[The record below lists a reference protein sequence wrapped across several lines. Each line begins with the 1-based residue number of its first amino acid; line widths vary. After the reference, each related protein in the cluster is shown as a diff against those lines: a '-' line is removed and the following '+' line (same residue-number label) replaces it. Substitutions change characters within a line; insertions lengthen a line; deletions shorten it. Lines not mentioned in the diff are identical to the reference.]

1 MDHVVRSLTGGD
13 SGDPHRAAGGGGRS
27 AGLVKT
33 GLYEALV
40 TCGVA
45 RRLENLPPSL
55 KPLLRTVESAE
66 AAQVLTRHLT
76 QVLLRA
82 LTSLKGDSGAL
93 EVVNQLLLALI
104 QKVHRGA
111 VEPEDLISGELREL
125 LAVVEA
131 KGVLELQPPE
141 RPAIPV
147 SCTDLLV
154 NARGEHRVGAEIL
167 KELRSADRVDLL
179 CSFLKWSGFRLVR
192 EGLEEVARRGRVRVL
207 TTCYMGA
214 TEARVLDA
222 MAELGEVRVSYDA
235 RRTRLHAKAWLFHR
249 ESGFSTAYIGS
260 SNLSSAALVDG
271 LEWNVRISQVENP
284 RVLEKFQ
291 GTFES
296 YWEDGEFEPYLPER
310 DRDRFISASRRE
322 QFGETQEAQLYTL
335 QVRPYPF
342 QEEILERLEAE
353 RQLHGRWRNL
363 VVAATGTGK
372 TVVAALDYQRIRR
385 DWKEARLLFV
395 AHRDE
400 ILTQSLATFR
410 AVLRE
415 GSFGEKWTGLETPT
429 QSNHLFASV
438 QKLSRVDLE
447 LLDPTGFDV
456 LILDEFHHAE
466 APTYSRLLEHFRPRL
481 LLGLTATPERSDGR
495 SILEWFDGHVA
506 AELRV
511 WDALDRGL
519 LAPFQYFGV
528 HDNTDLKSLTW
539 RRGYD
544 VGELEGVYTGNHVR
558 AALVLQQL
566 RNIVPDPT
574 NMRALGFCA
583 GVGHAHF
590 MASEFRRAGL
600 QAEVVVG
607 ETPVEQRREMVQ
619 ALRSGRVQ
627 VLFTVDVFNEGV
639 DLPEVDTVLLLR
651 PTQSATVFIQQ
662 IGRGL
667 RRSEGKTCLTVLDFI
682 GLARKEFRFDQV
694 YRSLLGGTRREFA
707 WQVAEGFPRLPSGC
721 SMRLD
726 RVASQ
731 VVLENLQRSLGA
743 NRAFLRQELR
753 AVGPGTTLEGFLD
766 RSGIELE
773 DIYRGSLP
781 GWVSLRREVG
791 FASPGHDTPEE
802 RSLLRAVARMIHL
815 DCAEQIRAYQD
826 YLMMGRVPAGR
837 FSEMLRFSLSQGSE
851 AASLFD
857 RLEKLPA
864 VREELRELLAVLL
877 NRIHRRSQ
885 ALPEHPEVPL
895 AVHCHYGLDE
905 ILAAFGVMT
914 LERPHRL
921 REGVHF
927 HKPSGCDLFFVTI
940 QKNERDYSPSTLY
953 RDFALSPH
961 LFHWESQSR
970 TREDS
975 VDGRRYQNHRPGG
988 THALLFVRERR
999 KDDRGVTSPYLFL
1012 GPATYVSHQGERP
1025 MAITWHLR
1033 HAIPAE
1039 FYRVLCLA
1047 S

>member
-1 MDHVVRSLTGGD
+1 MK
-13 SGDPHRAAGGGGRS
+13 P
-27 AGLVKT
+27 
-33 GLYEALV
+33 GLYENLV
-40 TCGVA
+40 TCGLA
-45 RRLENLPPSL
+45 QRLENLPPTL
-55 KPLLRTVESAE
+55 KPHLRPVESAE
-66 AAQVLTRHLT
+66 APRVLTQHLAQVL
-76 QVLLRA
+76 QRA
-82 LTSLKGDSGAL
+82 LTSLKGDSGGL

-104 QKVHRGA
+104 QRVQQGA
-111 VEPEDLISGELREL
+111 VEPQDLVAGELREL

-131 KGVLELQPPE
+131 GGVPTAQSPE

-214 TEARVLDA
+214 TEVRVLDA
-222 MAELGEVRVSYDA
+222 LAKLGEVRVSYDA

-284 RVLEKFQ
+284 RVLDKFQ

-296 YWEDGEFEPYLPER
+296 YWEDGEFEPYESER
-310 DRDRFISASRRE
+310 DRNRFISASRQE
-322 QFGETQEAQLYTL
+322 QSGAVQETPLYTL

-342 QEEILERLEAE
+342 QEEILERLDAE
-353 RQLHGRWRNL
+353 RKVHGRWRNL

-400 ILTQSLATFR
+400 ILTQSLAMFR
-410 AVLRE
+410 AVLRD

-447 LLDPTGFDV
+447 SLNHDGYDV

-466 APTYSRLLEHFRPRL
+466 APTYSRLLEYFRPRL

-495 SILEWFDGHVA
+495 SILDWFGGHVA

-511 WDALDRGL
+511 WDALERGL

-528 HDNTDLKSLTW
+528 HDNTDLQSLVW

-544 VGELEGVYTGNHVR
+544 VAELEGVYTGNHVR

-566 RNIVPDPT
+566 RDIVPDPT
-574 NMRALGFCA
+574 SMRALGFCA

-694 YRSLLGGTRREFA
+694 YRSLLGGTRRELA
-707 WQVAEGFPRLPSGC
+707 WQVAEGFPQLPSGC
-721 SMRLD
+721 AMRLD
-726 RVASQ
+726 RVATK
-731 VVLENLQRSLGA
+731 VVLENLKRNLGA
-743 NRAFLRQELR
+743 SRSFLRQELR
-753 AVGPGTTLEGFLD
+753 AVGPGTTLQEFLD

-773 DIYRGSLP
+773 ELYRGSVP

-791 FASPGHDTPEE
+791 FEPSGPETSEE
-802 RSLLRAVARMIHL
+802 RSLLKAVARMIHL
-815 DCAEQIRAYQD
+815 DCVEQIRAYQH
-826 YLMMGRVPAGR
+826 YVNTGLLPQGRWA
-837 FSEMLRFSLSQGSE
+837 EMLRFSLCQGAE
-851 AASLFD
+851 AASVFRTIAD
-857 RLEKLPA
+857 LPA
-864 VREELRELLAVLL
+864 VRQELRELLAVLL
-877 NRIHRRSQ
+877 NRIHRRSH

-895 AVHCHYGLDE
+895 AVHCHYSLNE

-914 LERPHRL
+914 LDHPHRL
-921 REGVHF
+921 REGVHY
-927 HKPSGCDLFFVTI
+927 HKSSGCDLFFITV

-975 VDGRRYQNHRPGG
+975 VDGRRYQTHRPGG
-988 THALLFVRERR
+988 THALLFVREHR
-999 KDDRGVTSPYLFL
+999 KDDRGLTNPYLFL
-1012 GPATYVSHQGERP
+1012 GPATYESHQGERP
-1025 MAITWHLR
+1025 MAITWLLKHT
-1033 HAIPAE
+1033 IPAE
-1039 FYRVLCLA
+1039 FFRVLSMA